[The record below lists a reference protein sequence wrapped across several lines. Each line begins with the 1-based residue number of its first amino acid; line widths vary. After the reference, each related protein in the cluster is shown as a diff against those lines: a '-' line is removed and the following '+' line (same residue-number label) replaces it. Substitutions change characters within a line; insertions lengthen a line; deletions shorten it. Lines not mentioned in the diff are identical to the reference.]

1 MTKNFYVY
9 NAIRSILEAKI
20 LEAKEEESRRET
32 SDDPVSLDPYVGPRP
47 FTRDKLDQIRF
58 FGREDEAEE
67 IVSLILAHQA
77 VLIYAQSGSGKT
89 SLFEAKVVP
98 ELDKYDFEVL
108 PRCRVGIPSDKVEHA
123 DGNENQNKGE
133 DRNLDPSSFVD
144 KSLEEFIYAYLSAY
158 PSTKSSNR
166 TILLVFDQFEELFTT
181 WPPNAE
187 ISTWLEQRQDFIRQV
202 ATVLNKFERPE
213 VHAVFIMR
221 EEFLA
226 ELDRYVKFLP
236 ERLRPRFRLERLRK
250 EAAIDA
256 IAEPL
261 KTTKGERIAKARHLT
276 SDAIKEEINKIV
288 RSLLL
293 IHVEDPTPATE
304 KKVHTLV
311 GEFVEPIHLQV
322 VCQRAILNN

>member
-1 MTKNFYVY
+1 M
-9 NAIRSILEAKI
+9 
-20 LEAKEEESRRET
+20 
-32 SDDPVSLDPYVGPRP
+32 
-47 FTRDKLDQIRF
+47 
-58 FGREDEAEE
+58 
-67 IVSLILAHQA
+67 
-77 VLIYAQSGSGKT
+77 
-89 SLFEAKVVP
+89 VP

-250 EAAIDA
+250 GGGYRCHSRTVKND
-256 IAEPL
+256 
-261 KTTKGERIAKARHLT
+261 
-276 SDAIKEEINKIV
+276 
-288 RSLLL
+288 
-293 IHVEDPTPATE
+293 
-304 KKVHTLV
+304 
-311 GEFVEPIHLQV
+311 
-322 VCQRAILNN
+322 QRRKDR